1 MKSQGWKV
9 SKRDNK
15 RLERIRALS
24 CCECGADAPSQ
35 AAHSNF
41 GIHGKGKGIKAD
53 DCYTIPLCV
62 ICHQNLDQN
71 LSQQTRQEQLDWFL
85 EKLESI
91 NETLRRAE
99 DAVIQNYPESF

>member
-1 MKSQGWKV
+1 M

-15 RLERIRALS
+15 RLEQIRSLP
-24 CCECGADAPSQ
+24 CCQCGASPRSQ

-53 DCYTIPLCV
+53 DRYTIPLCV

-71 LSQQTRQEQLDWFL
+71 LSRQTRRQQQEWFMK
-85 EKLESI
+85 KLEFIDKVLCDMSI
-91 NETLRRAE
+91 KEQEVL
-99 DAVIQNYPESF
+99 